1 MGIFDWFK
9 PKILQESAKSEKT
22 SPQKTGSSDKSS
34 TIKFEV
40 NISRENIKNSPK
52 YIAISPDKRWEL
64 RITKSGGN
72 GEFSSFYDDKKVFA
86 YPFQLFTQLPS
97 SPSLSNSGDFCFS
110 HGNFLKN
117 KKAANTSTFYIARD
131 LRIRQFVFEGHYTT
145 TAISDDGK
153 ICAVFGS
160 TNEHRSEV
168 ALFDSDSGAQVASFF
183 TDSYRLRSIKKI
195 LTSEQKII
203 LSNPTLG
210 DFSFEFTGK
219 IENEK
224 SYIDAELHKGTLD
237 IVCARVEKILKHKP
251 AITNPDMLRELLI
264 CVDQA
269 PPYAHSN
276 QAWDER
282 QVLRMKVLILEKMKK
297 YQEAYDCAVKIK
309 DLAPTKSDQK
319 KIRSLAQR
327 LSSAQH

>member
-1 MGIFDWFK
+1 MGIFDWLKRKAQPKETENEKSAPQAQTK
-9 PKILQESAKSEKT
+9 PNKH
-22 SPQKTGSSDKSS
+22 SS
-34 TIKFEV
+34 IKFEV
-40 NISRENIKNSPK
+40 NVTKQDIENSPK
-52 YIAISPDKRWEL
+52 YIAISPNKKWEL
-64 RITKSGGN
+64 CITKPGNN
-72 GEFSSFYDDKKVFA
+72 GEISSFCNGKKRFD
-86 YPFQLFTQLPS
+86 YPLQLFSQFPFF
-97 SPSLSNSGDFCFS
+97 PSLSNSGDFCFS

-117 KKAANTSTFYIARD
+117 KKSANTSTFYIAKGPQVR
-131 LRIRQFVFEGHYTT
+131 RFVFEGHYIT

-160 TNEHRSEV
+160 TNDHRSEV

-183 TDSYRLRSIKKI
+183 TDGYRLRNIKEI

-251 AITNPDMLRELLI
+251 AIPNPDMLRELLI

-269 PPYAHSN
+269 LPYAHSN

-319 KIRSLAQR
+319 KISSLAQR